1 MALDLV
7 WITLTVRG
15 ASFWGAEPGNLR
27 TQEGFHAT
35 EPSDLSNLFEPVFI
49 FFSKGTF
56 LIENR
61 IVATHVSCPKS
72 NSNK

>member
-49 FFSKGTF
+49 FFQKELF
-56 LIENR
+56 
-61 IVATHVSCPKS
+61 
-72 NSNK
+72 